1 MPSLFLA
8 LVASALLSLGARDQV
23 LLARLAQARK
33 GRTGALIAVS
43 LVVTALSSG
52 LMAWAGSVV
61 SAMLPTAAKH
71 MLVAFALA
79 AAAVELAW
87 PRKDVAPREPTH
99 SLFALFVVLLAR
111 QVGDAARFAVFAL
124 AAASGVPT
132 LSALGGWIGGAGVL
146 LVAVL
151 AADELADPARLRPVR
166 WVLAGLCAVAAAV
179 IGLGARGLI

>member
-1 MPSLFLA
+1 MPPLFLA
-8 LVASALLSLGARDQV
+8 LIAAALLSLGARDQV

-166 WVLAGLCAVAAAV
+166 WILAGLCAVAAAV